1 MAWRRTDRPLL
12 SGHMARGSRGID
24 GHPSDMDGLDSG
36 SSRRILLAIDQTSA
50 SREASSEAIKRAK
63 EDGSELIV
71 MSVVEPRN
79 LHLPGGRPRRVDQER
94 ERLTAGA
101 QSIVQRA
108 RAVGVRSTFLIW
120 EGEPADAILE
130 AATSE
135 GATIIILGSRPR
147 TNLRRFILG
156 SVSSEVAR
164 RAPCDVVV
172 VPG

>member
-24 GHPSDMDGLDSG
+24 GHPSDMDGLDPG

-79 LHLPGGRPRRVDQER
+79 LHLPGTRPRRVDQER